1 MACGSR
7 PWNSGRKG
15 PLKEAGSCSR
25 PAFEQRWGL
34 ETGILNQHTPH
45 PPWFYPRPGLGATGL
60 EALFLFG
67 VAILCR
73 LLFAGFFFFGFAQGA
88 LWCQHW
94 WNFSPC
100 YHSFLPVLFIFYFFI
115 LESESVHTQAG
126 NGGRQGP
133 RETERTP
140 SRHHPPHRARRG
152 VWSHDPGSWPEL
164 KSRVERS
171 TDRATQASVPS
182 CFVLNSGIVIITF
195 HEFLCISGFLTLS
208 FSFFP
213 TELRKQKSSVKICYR

>member
-1 MACGSR
+1 MEFWEERASSRSRIVFQTCFWTEVRPGHWHFKSAHSPPSVILYTPRSGSH
-7 PWNSGRKG
+7 WSWGFVLVWG
-15 PLKEAGSCSR
+15 CYSLQTFVCWFFSLVLLKEPSDVNIG
-25 PAFEQRWGL
+25 
-34 ETGILNQHTPH
+34 GISPH
-45 PPWFYPRPGLGATGL
+45 VIIHFYLFCL
-60 EALFLFG
+60 FFIFLFE
-67 VAILCR
+67 R
-73 LLFAGFFFFGFAQGA
+73 
-88 LWCQHW
+88 
-94 WNFSPC
+94 
-100 YHSFLPVLFIFYFFI
+100 
-115 LESESVHTQAG
+115 ERESVHTQAG

-140 SRHHPPHRARRG
+140 SRRHPPHRARRG

-182 CFVLNSGIVIITF
+182 CFVLNSGIIIVTF